1 MTTAFICK
9 NIGQGDDGVRIEQKR
24 DIHGATCFRAS
35 TTITSIL
42 GSDPA
47 HTVGPTLEGY
57 GTTEEQARE
66 RLEKEL
72 RDFNDSL
79 WA

>member
-1 MTTAFICK
+1 MSLFICK
-9 NIGQGDDGVRIEQKR
+9 NIGQSDDGIRIEQKR
-24 DIHGATCFRAS
+24 DIHGNPCFVAS
-35 TTITSIL
+35 TTITSIF

-47 HTVGPTLEGY
+47 LTQGPTLVGI

-79 WA
+79 WY